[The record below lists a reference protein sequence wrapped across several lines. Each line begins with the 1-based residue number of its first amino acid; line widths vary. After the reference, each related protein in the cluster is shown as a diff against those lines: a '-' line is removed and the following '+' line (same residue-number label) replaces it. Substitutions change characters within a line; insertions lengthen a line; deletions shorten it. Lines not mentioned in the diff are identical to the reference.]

1 MTTTHKLQDIF
12 VVGADGQIYI
22 ISEDVYRDPKLKLS
36 DDDAKIL
43 RLGKTGHTIADV
55 YDEDLKKL
63 VWGEKYA
70 AGYFVDLSSLRSL
83 KPPVTFSSNDESSEL
98 VGQSEAVDDNL
109 YIVPNDNPTSVFYL
123 DQATVRAVVEQDQSD
138 VSVIQKHF
146 KKDDVASLTDEERQ
160 RYGMHG
166 ACYIVNLA
174 SFRSKGR

>member
-12 VVGADGQIYI
+12 VVGADGQIYLL
-22 ISEDVYRDPKLKLS
+22 SEDVYRDPKFKLS
-36 DDDAKIL
+36 EADAKIL

-70 AGYFVDLSSLRSL
+70 AGYFVDLSTVRSL
-83 KPPVTFSSNDESSEL
+83 KPPVTFSSDESSEL
-98 VGQSEAVDDNL
+98 DGGGEAVDDNL
-109 YIVPNDNPTSVFYL
+109 YIVPNDNPEAVFYL
-123 DQATVRAVVEQDQSD
+123 DQATVRAVVEQDPSD

-166 ACYIVNLA
+166 ACYIVNLS